1 MSQNIPE
8 EKAVPREVSVYAMPG
23 QTPSGP
29 QFTFERWKEL
39 VFGEGKLTAE
49 EKTAGYHFCPEWD
62 GDVFIR
68 GFREGCACPPPDEG
82 GGSMDTNT
90 QTSSSLDTNQ
100 ETSQVPQPPVHE

>member
-8 EKAVPREVSVYAMPG
+8 EKAVPPEMTV
-23 QTPSGP
+23 
-29 QFTFERWKEL
+29 ERWKEL
-39 VFGEGKLTAE
+39 IRSEEDLPLTAE
-49 EKTAGYHFCPEWD
+49 EKAAGYHFCPEYD
-62 GDVFIR
+62 DDVFIY
-68 GFREGCACPPPDEG
+68 GTREGCACPPPDEG